1 MPHLPKLARLEE
13 LKRALETAVR
23 MTKEPAVGQTL
34 MGLAAQDP
42 ERWNFVLDSL
52 SAGMEPGEMG
62 SIQQVL
68 TALSAAMRTDDGP
81 RYRSTAFSSDAAMAS
96 MPATAAGPPV
106 TAPFRIDNASPPPRY

>member
-1 MPHLPKLARLEE
+1 MPHLPKLARVEE

-23 MTKEPAVGQTL
+23 ITKEPAVGQTL

-68 TALSAAMRTDDGP
+68 TALSAAMED
-81 RYRSTAFSSDAAMAS
+81 
-96 MPATAAGPPV
+96 
-106 TAPFRIDNASPPPRY
+106 